1 MTSCAFKW
9 NSLRSYIASR
19 RENFPLYPLTL
30 SFPPLMSFRRIMS
43 FRAKREIFP
52 SVQAER
58 KISPHYVRRNDKLC
72 VQVEFAQVLHCIA
85 ARKLSPLPLNP
96 VISAPHVI
104 PTDHVIS
111 SAARNLSLF
120 SLPPPFPP
128 QRVGSG
134 ARGPC
139 RSHSRMLAVPC
150 PCSRE
155 PRGCPRQFWR
165 ACPGRS
171 PVPGLPAAPWIGV
184 HPPPRPRGR
193 GLTFHA
199 IPATIAVRRHVESGR
214 VLPGRRN
221 TWVKVASRP
230 GRR

>member
-1 MTSCAFKW
+1 MTTTAPAPLISRNPVFSTSL
-9 NSLRSYIASR
+9 SLR
-19 RENFPLYPLTL
+19 LTL
-30 SFPPLMSFRRIMS
+30 SSQLPLSFRLPLSFLLPLS
-43 FRAKREIFP
+43 FRAQREI
-52 SVQAER
+52 
-58 KISPHYVRRNDKLC
+58 SP
-72 VQVEFAQVLHCIA
+72 
-85 ARKLSPLPLNP
+85 PLPLLP
-96 VISAPHVI
+96 TVISSEARNLSRYPCCHCHFERSEKSFPLRLNPI
-104 PTDHVIS
+104 TSAHHVIS

-120 SLPPPFPP
+120 SHPPPFPP

-221 TWVKVASRP
+221 AWAKVAIRP